1 MRNHGRSLTG
11 ALIGFG
17 LAIGLGA
24 VGAAAASDPQQ
35 VPTAQS
41 PRVEGVTPIE
51 AVKGHLNASAPP
63 ATALSPAGAAQ
74 QLTKGQPTNLAPP
87 VTAMSPPGAWILP
100 QTKPAR

>member
-1 MRNHGRSLTG
+1 MRNHRRSLTG
-11 ALIGFG
+11 GLIGFG

-24 VGAAAASDPQQ
+24 VGVAAASDPQ

-51 AVKGHLNASAPP
+51 AVKGHRNAAAPP
-63 ATALSPAGAAQ
+63 ATAQSHAGAAQ

-87 VTAMSPPGAWILP
+87 VTAKSPPGAWILP
-100 QTKPAR
+100 QTKSAR